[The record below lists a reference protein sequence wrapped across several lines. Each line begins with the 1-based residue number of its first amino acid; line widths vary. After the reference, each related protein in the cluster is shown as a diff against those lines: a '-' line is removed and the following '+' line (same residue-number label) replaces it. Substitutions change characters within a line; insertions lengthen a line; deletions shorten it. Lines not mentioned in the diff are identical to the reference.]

1 MSMATRKTLHADLDL
16 SDFLQS
22 THGCK
27 VATERLE
34 KEQTCVHDT
43 MTVSAETAC
52 QCELAGA
59 PEGNSTRLL
68 VRDERGYALWSI
80 EQRTNE
86 RFELSRPFLTEN
98 RMPKRKFSLFDGK
111 LSQPEIQ
118 STKP

>member
-1 MSMATRKTLHADLDL
+1 MPTSISAIFCKALMAAK
-16 SDFLQS
+16 LQPS
-22 THGCK
+22 ASK
-27 VATERLE
+27 
-34 KEQTCVHDT
+34 KKQTCVHDT

-98 RMPKRKFSLFDGK
+98 RMPKHA
-111 LSQPEIQ
+111 QPF
-118 STKP
+118 